1 MREQGDGRS
10 GPDMEIY
17 GKGGGQQRSGCVIA
31 GLATELASL
40 ANRSDEDA
48 IGAVI
53 GTGPDNQ
60 QTGQTALR

>member
-40 ANRSDEDA
+40 ATDQMKMLS
-48 IGAVI
+48 G
-53 GTGPDNQ
+53 
-60 QTGQTALR
+60 L